1 MTRDPSADD
10 VLPPGYRIRPA
21 DPADADPLRRFGAQL
36 LAETEFFLRGPEERA
51 RDTAEMAGVI
61 RSFARIDG
69 ALMLN
74 GWYRDPAVPPE
85 APADTGDGG
94 EVPVAEAVMIPG
106 RLHRTRAVA
115 TVGVGV
121 LQAHWGRGLARA
133 LMRRIE
139 AAARAAGHR
148 RLELSVFAPN
158 MRARRLYEG
167 LGYDHEGVKR
177 RSVDLPSHGPVDEW
191 LMAKLL

>member
-1 MTRDPSADD
+1 M
-10 VLPPGYRIRPA
+10 V
-21 DPADADPLRRFGAQL
+21 
-36 LAETEFFLRGPEERA
+36 
-51 RDTAEMAGVI
+51 
-61 RSFARIDG
+61 
-69 ALMLN
+69 N
-74 GWYRDPAVPPE
+74 GWYR
-85 APADTGDGG
+85 APADGDGRDAD

-106 RLHRTRAVA
+106 RLRRTRAVA

-121 LQAHWGRGLARA
+121 LRAHWGRGLARA

-167 LGYDHEGVKR
+167 LGYDHEGIKR
-177 RSVDLPSHGPVDEW
+177 RSVDLPGHGPVDEW